1 VKVNPLFPDVTLLRR
16 YGFVFFL
23 LSLASSVAW
32 SQGTAKRRVAVFD
45 FSNAAIQG
53 GINSPYLQTDTADIG
68 KAISELLVI
77 KLVQD
82 GKVRVVERAAIDKIL
97 SEQNLSNSDRA
108 DPLTAAKLGKLLG
121 VDAIILGAITHYDYD
136 EKLKGYVGGGRRRRG
151 TAPPQAKYDMTAKLQ
166 ISARLVSSDTAEV
179 LAVSEGL
186 GETDRKNVIM
196 DVRDTSGKVM
206 QAVGP
211 NNPALNEAMDKA
223 VAQVATELAPQ
234 FAKLPLRTPSI
245 EGMVADAN
253 DSGKLVLN
261 VGAQHG
267 LKVGDHLQ
275 VLRAG
280 KEIRDPNNGRLLT
293 RDDTVLG
300 EAVVLSVTDISS
312 IAQYKGNQPAQV
324 RDLVKSMPAKP

>member
-1 VKVNPLFPDVTLLRR
+1 MRFITSFREIRLRR
-16 YGFVFFL
+16 SCFAFGL
-23 LSLASSVAW
+23 LFLASVTAW
-32 SQGTAKRRVAVFD
+32 PQDTAKRRVAVFD

-53 GINSPYLQTDTADIG
+53 GINSPYLQTNTADVG
-68 KAISELLVI
+68 KAISELLVS

-82 GKVRVVERAAIDKIL
+82 GKVSVIERSAIDKIL
-97 SEQNLSNSDRA
+97 SEQNLTNSDRA
-108 DPLTAAKLGKLLG
+108 DPVTAAKLGKLLG
-121 VDAIILGAITHYDYD
+121 VDAIILGSITHYDYD
-136 EKLKGYVGGGRRRRG
+136 EKMKGYIGGGRRRRG

-179 LAVSEGL
+179 LAVSEGV

-223 VAQVATELAPQ
+223 VAQVATQLAPQ
-234 FAKLPLRTPSI
+234 VAKVPLHTPSI
-245 EGMVADAN
+245 EGLVADAS

-261 VGAQHG
+261 VGAQTG

-280 KEIRDPNNGRLLT
+280 KEIRDPNSGKLLM
-293 RDDTVLG
+293 RDDTILG

-312 IAQYKGNQPAQV
+312 IAQYKGAEPVQV
-324 RDLVKSMPAKP
+324 RDLVKSLPVKP